1 MKWMPSERYDFQRRN
16 LSVKYGLL
24 CRMPMSMVVS
34 LSVSRLV
41 LLWRRDIY
49 LQSHLWL
56 SRKDITQGFSLRFM
70 EGVIWLIKVETF
82 FPVSVLVSH
91 CYWVH
96 IAAASVSF
104 CWSGV
109 ILCLTCTAG
118 TVVDQQICHP
128 TEFDFYLCSHAGIQ
142 VCWYLGAHSFPE
154 QHLSDIERQK
164 IFLVREQ
171 VGPPITMSSMMR
183 IILLLMHCSH
193 WPTIFATRK
202 FNSSSLSSALSLSD
216 SLVYLTSVYC

>member
-96 IAAASVSF
+96 IAAASVSI

-109 ILCLTCTAG
+109 ILCLTCAAG

-154 QHLSDIERQK
+154 QHLSDIERK
-164 IFLVREQ
+164 KYFLSGNKSAHPLPCPLWWESFYCWCTAVTDQ
-171 VGPPITMSSMMR
+171 QSLLHVSSTPLHSR
-183 IILLLMHCSH
+183 VL
-193 WPTIFATRK
+193 F
-202 FNSSSLSSALSLSD
+202 LSLT
-216 SLVYLTSVYC
+216 LWFT